1 MAKKEDIL
9 EEMSVLG
16 HVKELRKRLLI
27 SVVALLVTTIASFA
41 FSQQI
46 AEILARPIGGLSVLE
61 SIDVT
66 ENVSVFM
73 KISLLTGVIVA
84 LPVIVYE
91 ILAFILP
98 GLNPNE
104 RVWIWVMIPMATLF
118 FVGGVLFAY
127 FFLLPTALPFLLEF
141 MGITTAPRPAN
152 YFSFILNLLFW
163 VGVAFELP
171 LIIFLLARLG
181 IVTAKQLVK
190 QWRIALI
197 IIAIASAMITP
208 TPDPVNMALMMLPL
222 TVLYLISI
230 LFASIAGKR
239 RRKAQE
245 ANEADDSA
253 SG

>member
-1 MAKKEDIL
+1 MAKKEEIP
-9 EEMSVLG
+9 EELSVLG

-27 SVVALLVTTIASFA
+27 SIIALLVTTIASFA

-46 AEILARPIGGLSVLE
+46 AEVLAVPIGGLSVLE

-66 ENVSVFM
+66 ENVSAFM
-73 KISLLTGVIVA
+73 KISLLAGVILA

-104 RVWIWVMIPMATLF
+104 RTWVWVMIPMASLF
-118 FVGGVLFAY
+118 FIGGVLFAY

-141 MGITTAPRPAN
+141 MGISTAPRPAN
-152 YFSFILNLLFW
+152 YFSFVLNLLFW

-181 IVTAKQLVK
+181 VVTARQLAK
-190 QWRIALI
+190 QWRVALI

-230 LFASIAGKR
+230 LFATIAGRR

-245 ANEADDSA
+245 RNEADYTA
-253 SG
+253 S

>member
-1 MAKKEDIL
+1 MAKKEDIP

-46 AEILARPIGGLSVLE
+46 AEILARPIGGLTVLE

-98 GLNPNE
+98 GLNPQE
-104 RVWIWVMIPMATLF
+104 RVWIWVMIPMASLF
-118 FVGGVLFAY
+118 FLGGVLFAY

-181 IVTAKQLVK
+181 IVNARQLAK

-197 IIAIASAMITP
+197 IIAIASAFITP
-208 TPDPVNMALMMLPL
+208 TPDPVNMGLMMLPL

-230 LFASIAGKR
+230 VFASVAGRHRK
-239 RRKAQE
+239 KAQE
-245 ANEADDSA
+245 ANEVDY
-253 SG
+253 

>member
-1 MAKKEDIL
+1 MTKKEEIPVEL
-9 EEMSVLG
+9 SVLG
-16 HVKELRKRLLI
+16 HVKELRKRLLFAVI
-27 SVVALLVTTIASFA
+27 ALLVATIASFA

-46 AEILARPIGGLSVLE
+46 AELLARPIGGLSVLE

-73 KISLLTGVIVA
+73 KISLLGGVILA
-84 LPVIVYE
+84 LPVIVFE

-104 RVWIWVMIPMATLF
+104 RLWIWIMIPMASLF
-118 FVGGVLFAY
+118 FIGGVLFAY
-127 FFLLPTALPFLLEF
+127 FFLIPTALPFLLEF
-141 MGITTAPRPAN
+141 MGISTAPRPAN
-152 YFSFILNLLFW
+152 YFGFVLNLLFW

-171 LIIFLLARLG
+171 LVVFLLARLG
-181 IVTAKQLVK
+181 VVTARQLAK
-190 QWRIALI
+190 QWRVALI
-197 IIAIASAMITP
+197 VIAIASAFITP

-230 LFASIAGKR
+230 VFATIAGRR

-245 ANEADDSA
+245 ANEADYTA
-253 SG
+253 S

>member
-1 MAKKEDIL
+1 
-9 EEMSVLG
+9 MSVLG

-27 SVVALLVTTIASFA
+27 SVAALLVTTIASFA

-73 KISLLTGVIVA
+73 KISLLTGVILS

-98 GLNPNE
+98 GLNPRE
-104 RVWIWVMIPMATLF
+104 RVWIWVMIPMASLF
-118 FVGGVLFAY
+118 FLGGVFFAY

-181 IVTAKQLVK
+181 IVTARQLVK

-197 IIAIASAMITP
+197 IIAVASALITP

-230 LFASIAGKR
+230 VFASIAGR
-239 RRKAQE
+239 RRQKAQDE
-245 ANEADDSA
+245 NEADYSA
-253 SG
+253 D

>member
-1 MAKKEDIL
+1 MAKKEEIP
-9 EEMSVLG
+9 EELSVLG

-46 AEILARPIGGLSVLE
+46 AEVLAMPIGGLSVLE

-66 ENVSVFM
+66 ENVSAFM
-73 KISLLTGVIVA
+73 KISLLAGVILA

-91 ILAFILP
+91 VLAFVLP
-98 GLNPNE
+98 GLNPSE
-104 RVWIWVMIPMATLF
+104 RMWVWIMIPMASLF

-127 FFLLPTALPFLLEF
+127 FFMLPTALPFLLEF
-141 MGITTAPRPAN
+141 MGIATAPRPAN
-152 YFSFILNLLFW
+152 YFGFVLNLLFW
-163 VGVAFELP
+163 VGIAFELP
-171 LIIFLLARLG
+171 LIVFLLARLG
-181 IVTAKQLVK
+181 VVTARQLAK

-197 IIAIASAMITP
+197 VIAVASAFITP

-230 LFASIAGKR
+230 LFATIAGRR
-239 RRKAQE
+239 RRKARE
-245 ANEADDSA
+245 TNETDYSA
-253 SG
+253 S